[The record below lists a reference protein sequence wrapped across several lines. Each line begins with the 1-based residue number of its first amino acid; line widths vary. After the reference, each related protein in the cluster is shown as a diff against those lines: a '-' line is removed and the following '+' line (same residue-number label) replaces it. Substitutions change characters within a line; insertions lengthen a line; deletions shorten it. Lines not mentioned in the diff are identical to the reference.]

1 MRLAIISMLDIAPW
15 GGSEALWSAT
25 AKLALQEKHNVFTST
40 HYWPQTPE
48 AIKELSKLGAI
59 THFRKGYQPDLATR
73 LIRRIKHAI
82 EKEPKELK
90 ALKTFNP
97 DTILI
102 NQAGAY
108 DMLRNKQLMPW
119 LLVTP
124 KPFFICCNGYH
135 EDEYLTEEKRAALLK
150 VFIKAKGVFV
160 ICKRQA
166 TVIMKQ
172 LAHQLSNIQLIN
184 NPVNLKEI
192 KCQELP
198 SFTMIQMASVA
209 SLHVH
214 LKGQDILLEVLS
226 AEKWKRRA
234 WQLNLYGD
242 GPHKTYLQELVEY
255 FGLQGRVAFKGH
267 VPEIDSI
274 WQNNHLFV
282 LCSRTE
288 SGPMALMEAM
298 LCGRPVVATQVGKVP
313 ELLQD
318 NQNGYIAAAAT
329 VALLDEALERAWQD
343 KENWSAVGRRALE
356 SALALADLQ
365 APATYLNLL
374 LTG

>member
-1 MRLAIISMLDIAPW
+1 MLDIAPW
-15 GGSEALWSAT
+15 GGSEVLWSAT
-25 AKLALQEKHNVFTST
+25 AKLALLAKHEVFTST
-40 HYWPQTPE
+40 YYWEQPP
-48 AIKELSKLGAI
+48 AVIRELSQLGAK
-59 THFRKGYQPDLATR
+59 THFRKGYQPDLASR
-73 LIRRIKHAI
+73 LLERIRHVIKSESREI
-82 EKEPKELK
+82 K
-90 ALKTFNP
+90 ALKKFNP
-97 DTILI
+97 ERILI

-108 DMLRNKQLMPW
+108 DMVRNADLMSW
-119 LLVTP
+119 LLTTP

-135 EDEYLTEEKRAALLK
+135 EDEVLTEESRAILLK
-150 VFIKAKGVFV
+150 IFMKAKGVFV

-267 VPEIDSI
+267 VPDVNSI
-274 WQNNHLFV
+274 WQNNHLLV

-288 SGPMALMEAM
+288 SGPMALTEAM
-298 LCGRPVVATQVGKVP
+298 LCGRPTVATRVGKVP

-318 NQNGYIAAAAT
+318 NQNGYVAAAAT
-329 VALLDEALERAWQD
+329 VVLLEEALERAWQNR
-343 KENWSAVGRRALE
+343 ENWSAIGKRAHD
-356 SALALADLQ
+356 SALAMVDLH
-365 APATYLNLL
+365 APETYLNLL
-374 LTG
+374 LTE